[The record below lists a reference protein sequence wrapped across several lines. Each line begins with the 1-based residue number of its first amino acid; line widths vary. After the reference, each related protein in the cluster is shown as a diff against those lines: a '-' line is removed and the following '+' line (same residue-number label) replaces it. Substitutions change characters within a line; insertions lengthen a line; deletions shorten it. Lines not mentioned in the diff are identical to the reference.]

1 MKLEA
6 VMIGRAQPTAV
17 ASSFAETC
25 GLTPVAA
32 FDLIFYAANSEEG
45 LRLARRTVIRPDET
59 VDVEL
64 SLEELEQLT
73 GGVGLVDAMVSS
85 SVLMLIVSQ
94 SAGLFGQS
102 MNALSKGRLRDSLNL
117 AISADMELVRKSVAE
132 WASDT
137 SMGGQLTYA
146 PDPATCDAGT
156 LGQALLADPS
166 SGLSTGTSTVLLNG
180 APTPLQ
186 GISIERTVAVDP
198 SNPNLIHVSY
208 ATNAA
213 SSMKVEQNTTLAT
226 PAQGWCA

>member
-1 MKLEA
+1 MTS
-6 VMIGRAQPTAV
+6 R
-17 ASSFAETC
+17 FAATSERIP
-25 GLTPVAA
+25 GAA
-32 FDLIFYAANSEEG
+32 FDLFLYGATSEEG
-45 LRLARRTVIRPDET
+45 RRLALRTATRPDET

-102 MNALSKGRLRDSLNL
+102 MNALSKGRLRDGLNA
-117 AISADMELVRKSVAE
+117 AISADMELVRKSVAD

-146 PDPATCDAGT
+146 PDTANCNAGT

-166 SGLSTGTSTVLLNG
+166 SGLSAGTSTVSLSG

-186 GISIERTVAVDP
+186 GISIDRTITVDP
-198 SNPNLIHVSY
+198 SNSNLIHVSY
-208 ATNAA
+208 ATSAE
-213 SSMKVEQNTTLAT
+213 SSMSVEQNTTLGT

>member
-1 MKLEA
+1 M
-6 VMIGRAQPTAV
+6 T
-17 ASSFAETC
+17 SDFAATSE
-25 GLTPVAA
+25 LVPAA
-32 FDLIFYAANSEEG
+32 TFDLWFYAANSEEG
-45 LRLARRTVIRPDET
+45 QQLAKRIANQPDER

-85 SVLMLIVSQ
+85 SILMLIVSQ

-102 MNALSKGRLRDSLNL
+102 MNALSDGRLRDGLNA
-117 AISADMELVRKSVAE
+117 AISADMELVRKSVAD

-146 PDPATCDAGT
+146 PDTATCNAGT

-166 SGLSTGTSTVLLNG
+166 SGLSAGTSTVSLSG

-186 GISIERTVAVDP
+186 GISIERTVAVDS
-198 SNPNLIHVSY
+198 SNSNLIHVSY
-208 ATNAA
+208 STSAG
-213 SSMKVEQNTTLAT
+213 SSIAVEQNATLAT

>member
-1 MKLEA
+1 MN
-6 VMIGRAQPTAV
+6 
-17 ASSFAETC
+17 SSFAETC

-45 LRLARRTVIRPDET
+45 QRLARCTAIRPDET

-102 MNALSKGRLRDSLNL
+102 MNALSKGRLRDGLNA

-166 SGLSTGTSTVLLNG
+166 SGLSTGTSTVSLNG

-198 SNPNLIHVSY
+198 NNPNLIHVSY
-208 ATNAA
+208 ATNAG
-213 SSMKVEQNTTLAT
+213 SSIKVEQNATLAT

>member
-1 MKLEA
+1 
-6 VMIGRAQPTAV
+6 VN
-17 ASSFAETC
+17 SSFAETC
-25 GLTPVAA
+25 GPTPVAA
-32 FDLIFYAANSEEG
+32 FDLIFHAANSEEG
-45 LRLARRTVIRPDET
+45 QRLARRTTIRPDET

-102 MNALSKGRLRDSLNL
+102 MNALSKGRLRDGLNA
-117 AISADMELVRKSVAE
+117 AINADMELVRKSVAE

-156 LGQALLADPS
+156 LGKALLADPS
-166 SGLSTGTSTVLLNG
+166 SGLSTGTSPVLLNG

-213 SSMKVEQNTTLAT
+213 SSMKVEQNATLAT

>member
-1 MKLEA
+1 MTF
-6 VMIGRAQPTAV
+6 G
-17 ASSFAETC
+17 FAA
-25 GLTPVAA
+25 TPERIPAAA
-32 FDLIFYAANSEEG
+32 FDIFLYGATSEEG
-45 LRLARRTVIRPDET
+45 RRLALRTATRPDET

-102 MNALSKGRLRDSLNL
+102 MNALSKGRLRDGLNA
-117 AISADMELVRKSVAE
+117 AISADMELVRKNVAD

-146 PDPATCDAGT
+146 PDTATCDAGT

-166 SGLSTGTSTVLLNG
+166 SGLSAGTSTVSLSG

-186 GISIERTVAVDP
+186 GISIDRTITVDP
-198 SNPNLIHVSY
+198 SNSNLIHVSY
-208 ATNAA
+208 ATRAGSPIA
-213 SSMKVEQNTTLAT
+213 VEQHATLAT

>member
-1 MKLEA
+1 MTWHL
-6 VMIGRAQPTAV
+6 
-17 ASSFAETC
+17 AET
-25 GLTPVAA
+25 PERIPAAA
-32 FDLIFYAANSEEG
+32 FDLFFYATNSEEG
-45 LRLARRTVIRPDET
+45 QRLAQHIANQADERL
-59 VDVEL
+59 DVEL

-85 SVLMLIVSQ
+85 SILMLIVSQ

-102 MNALSKGRLRDSLNL
+102 MNALSKGRLRDGLNA

-166 SGLSTGTSTVLLNG
+166 SGLSTGTSTVSLNG
-180 APTPLQ
+180 PPTPPQ

-198 SNPNLIHVSY
+198 NNPNLIHVSY
-208 ATNAA
+208 ATNAG
-213 SSMKVEQNTTLAT
+213 SSMNVEQNATFAT